1 MLTQVEA
8 TLPTQLLVLSF
19 LLLLCIIFIIIIIVI
34 IVIILLL
41 LLLDIVVY
49 HDSLSGKAW
58 LYEKFVKL
66 DSNNYK

>member
-19 LLLLCIIFIIIIIVI
+19 LLLLCIIFIIIIVI

>member
-1 MLTQVEA
+1 MPTQIEA

-19 LLLLCIIFIIIIIVI
+19 LLLLCIIFIIIIVI

-49 HDSLSGKAW
+49 HNSLSGKAW

>member
-19 LLLLCIIFIIIIIVI
+19 LLLLCIIFIII

>member
-19 LLLLCIIFIIIIIVI
+19 LLLLCIIFIIIIVI

-58 LYEKFVKL
+58 LYEKFAKL

>member
-1 MLTQVEA
+1 MPTQVEA

-19 LLLLCIIFIIIIIVI
+19 LLLLCIIFIIL

-49 HDSLSGKAW
+49 HNSLSGKAW

-66 DSNNYK
+66 DGNNYK

>member
-1 MLTQVEA
+1 MSTQVEA

-19 LLLLCIIFIIIIIVI
+19 LLLLCIIFIIIIVI

-49 HDSLSGKAW
+49 HNSLSGKAW

>member
-19 LLLLCIIFIIIIIVI
+19 LLLLCIIFIIIIVI

-58 LYEKFVKL
+58 LFEKFVKL

>member
-1 MLTQVEA
+1 MPTQVEA

-19 LLLLCIIFIIIIIVI
+19 LLLLCIIFIIIIVI

-49 HDSLSGKAW
+49 HNSLSGKAW

>member
-19 LLLLCIIFIIIIIVI
+19 LLLLCIISIII

>member
-8 TLPTQLLVLSF
+8 TLPTQLLVFSF
-19 LLLLCIIFIIIIIVI
+19 LLLLCIIFIII